1 MQRALSRQP
10 LFLRSQGAWRRRRP
24 RPTVRQ
30 ASDSGLPNRLT
41 RLPARPSVLHWKFV
55 PVHWQAAGGVSTASQ
70 PVAGRTAA
78 RDLCN
83 LRAANRVRAGRQQ
96 R

>member
-1 MQRALSRQP
+1 
-10 LFLRSQGAWRRRRP
+10 
-24 RPTVRQ
+24 
-30 ASDSGLPNRLT
+30 
-41 RLPARPSVLHWKFV
+41 
-55 PVHWQAAGGVSTASQ
+55 
-70 PVAGRTAA
+70 VAGRTAA